1 MLTETFLLPFFLAL
15 GLSSPIASREESS
28 ASPITFVIIAARSA
42 SPVQLQPVNANGN
55 AFWVGKETT
64 SYCPLTDQTR
74 CPQGKSTIFAAG
86 GGGASMV
93 CVTLIPLE
101 SSRFHISD
109 HYSTFLVNAFE
120 QNVVVPGGQQV
131 YVASNGALRFT
142 TAHSAYIPA
151 GSAVQGFNATIGEV
165 NGPLGRFNFSG
176 LGATGFLA
184 CPANANGAG
193 PYQVFANV
201 KGLKNTDVPG
211 ENQDKCLGF
220 SALTAPVDREDL
232 SAFVWQYT

>member
-74 CPQGKSTIFAAG
+74 CPRGKSTIFAAG
-86 GGGASMV
+86 GGGASM
-93 CVTLIPLE
+93 
-101 SSRFHISD
+101 
-109 HYSTFLVNAFE
+109 
-120 QNVVVPGGQQV
+120 NVVVPGGQQV

-165 NGPLGRFNFSG
+165 NGPLGRFNVSG

-184 CPANANGAG
+184 CPTNANGAG